1 MKGYVI
7 QIPDIIK
14 LSHFAH
20 LIDYSEIH
28 AVATGCVVGTYAA
41 LKQCTGAV
49 HGICAYLGSVSSVV
63 YVGRS
68 FS

>member
-1 MKGYVI
+1 MI

-14 LSHFAH
+14 LSRFAH
-20 LIDYSEIH
+20 LINYSEIH
-28 AVATGCVVGTYAA
+28 AAAMGCVVGTYAA

-49 HGICAYLGSVSSVV
+49 HGICAALGSVSRVV